1 MFLNKEVFEA
11 IIAHARQGLPHEVC
25 GYLAGREEKI
35 TKHYELTNLDKAA
48 DHFTMS
54 PKEQFAVIKE
64 TRQQGLTIKAVYHSH
79 PDTPARPSAEDIK
92 LAYDPDISYV
102 IISLTAPE
110 ATVKSFRIQQ
120 GEVSSEDISIVPQ

>member
-25 GYLAGREEKI
+25 GYLAGREEI

-92 LAYDPDISYV
+92 LAYDPDISHV
-102 IISLTAPE
+102 IISL
-110 ATVKSFRIQQ
+110 ATPKAEVKSFRIKR
-120 GEVSSEDISIVPQ
+120 GEVISEDIII

>member
-1 MFLNKEVFEA
+1 MFLNKEVFDA

-25 GYLAGREEKI
+25 GYLAGRKAEI

-79 PDTPARPSAEDIK
+79 PDTPARPSDEDIK

-102 IISLTAPE
+102 IVSLAAPE
-110 ATVKSFRIQQ
+110 AEVKSFRIKQ
-120 GEVSSEDISIVPQ
+120 GEVISEEITLI

>member
-1 MFLNKEVFEA
+1 MLLNKKVFDA

-25 GYLAGREEKI
+25 GYLAGREEEL

-64 TRQQGLTIKAVYHSH
+64 TRRQGMAIKAVYHSH
-79 PDTPARPSAEDIK
+79 PDTPARPSDEDIK

-102 IISLTAPE
+102 IISLAAPE
-110 ATVKSFRIQQ
+110 VEVKSFRIQR
-120 GEVSSEDISIVPQ
+120 GEVTSEEITIVPQ

>member
-1 MFLNKEVFEA
+1 MLLNKEVFEA
-11 IIAHARQGLPHEVC
+11 IITHARQGLPHEVC
-25 GYLAGREEKI
+25 GYLAGREDKI
-35 TKHYELTNLDKAA
+35 IRHYELTNLDKAA

-64 TRQQGLTIKAVYHSH
+64 TRRQGLTIKAVYHSH
-79 PDTPARPSAEDIK
+79 PDTPARPSDEDIK

-102 IISLTAPE
+102 IISLAAPE

-120 GEVSSEDISIVPQ
+120 GEVSSEEITLV

>member
-1 MFLNKEVFEA
+1 MFLNKEVFDA

-25 GYLAGREEKI
+25 GYLAGQKAEI

-64 TRQQGLTIKAVYHSH
+64 TRQQGLAIKAVYHSH
-79 PDTPARPSAEDIK
+79 PDTPARPSDEDIK

-102 IISLTAPE
+102 IVSLAAPE
-110 ATVKSFRIQQ
+110 AEVKSFRIKQ
-120 GEVSSEDISIVPQ
+120 GEVTSEEITLI